1 MRNPIVDPGN
11 RFVPASVQERTI
23 KAIARRHA
31 EVAEARKDIRHTE
44 SYVKMLVGDA
54 KDLREVFSLC
64 KRGLWKDASRKASS
78 MDTAA
83 RENIPDALYDLIDKN
98 QRAGRTG
105 RDYCW

>member
-1 MRNPIVDPGN
+1 MRNPIVDPDN
-11 RFVPASVQERTI
+11 RFVPAFVQDRVI
-23 KAIARRHA
+23 KAIARAHA
-31 EVAEARKDIRHTE
+31 RVADARRDSRHTE

-54 KDLREVFSLC
+54 KDLREVFSLV

-83 RENIPDALYDLIDKN
+83 RENIPDALYDLIEEN

-105 RDYCW
+105 RDSW